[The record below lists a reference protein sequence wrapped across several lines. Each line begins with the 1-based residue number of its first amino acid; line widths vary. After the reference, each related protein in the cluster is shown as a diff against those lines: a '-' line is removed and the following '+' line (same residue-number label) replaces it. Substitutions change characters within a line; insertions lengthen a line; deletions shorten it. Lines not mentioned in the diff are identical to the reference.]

1 MKTSISKTKVLL
13 SLLLFAT
20 IAFPLLSIPAANA
33 HSPPWTL
40 PRYAYATA
48 APQPAG
54 VGQTVAI
61 VVWVDIPPPSAAAK
75 TGDRWTGWTVDVT
88 KPDGTVVHAM
98 VNGVSD
104 PVGSSYCLFTP
115 DAVGTYTIK
124 FSVPQQVAQ
133 LAGYTGVNGGAS
145 QYINDTYLACS
156 TTQTFTVQQN
166 AYPYFQEAQLPVSYW
181 TRPINEN
188 NQLWSPIASSWL
200 GQAQYGATYGK
211 FNPQGWAPN
220 TAHVSMTYP
229 LSWGGI
235 SGTDMNSIVTGM
247 SFYSGSQYN
256 LKFSNPIIMYGNV
269 YFSIPQTPGISGYG
283 ITCVDLRTGQTK
295 WTRTDIN
302 SVSFG
307 QMYDGETPNQHG
319 ISGQYLW
326 YSGSITGTNVPIT
339 NPSPTEVGLTS
350 HPFTATDAFNAQQT
364 TPVSVSGTFNNTSGM
379 TVWCA
384 IDPLTGNNQFNETN
398 VPAGFITSGLSGNLA
413 SGGIQAQGPLG
424 EWLVYGIGR
433 QGTTGPYTYLWQWNN
448 TKTPGIDIANGITAW
463 GPGARNYNMSAAFD
477 WNITLDQPLQQ
488 TFSTI
493 GSGTPNAQ
501 GVYTLN
507 PTILYVLPGDLIFGQ
522 SSGLQT
528 IPGTSAGVF
537 GTPDPYVLWAINLN
551 ATRGTVGHV
560 MFQTSYPAPDGNKT
574 IQVGPIDAQNN
585 VFTIYYRETLQW
597 SGFSALTG
605 QKLWGPLDP
614 QNQWNYYSGTTGLT
628 NPIGVGYG
636 HLYTAG
642 YSGTLYAINTLTGK
656 IDFTFG
662 NSLTDPNNS
671 TLTAETV
678 YGDYP
683 TQVAAIANN
692 KVYMV
697 EEEHSL
703 NAPAYHGAKTR
714 CVDAFSGKLFWD
726 IYGVSSW
733 QESAAADGY
742 YTWLNF
748 NDMQIY
754 AMGPGPSATTLN
766 PVTTAVAKG
775 QSVEITGTVTD
786 QTPNQYLKGTPAVSD
801 QDQGVQ
807 MEYLI
812 QHSVNAPSNIAGVP
826 VQLYAT
832 DSSGVTAQIA
842 SIMSTGV
849 GGIFH
854 YLWTPPATGEYV
866 ITANFAGTQAY
877 GPSSAQTAIGV
888 VAAPAASVAP
898 TPTAAPTAVVTPTA
912 APPTVAPT
920 PTPVVTVAP
929 TPPAGF
935 PATEVYVIA
944 AAIIVIVVVAVAAI
958 ALRKRK

>member
-33 HSPPWTL
+33 HTPPWTI

-54 VGQTVAI
+54 VGQTIAI
-61 VVWVDIPPPSAAAK
+61 VVWGDIPPPSAAAK
-75 TGDRWTGWTVDVT
+75 TGDRWTGYTVDIT
-88 KPDGTVVHAM
+88 KPDGTIVHAM

-104 PVGSSYCLFTP
+104 PVGSTYCLYTP
-115 DAVGTYTIK
+115 DVVGTYTIK
-124 FSVPQQVAQ
+124 FSFPQQVAQ

-145 QYINDTYLACS
+145 QYINDTYLAAS
-156 TTQTFTVQQN
+156 TTQTFTVQQTP
-166 AYPYFQEAQLPVSYW
+166 YPYFQEAQMPVSYW

-188 NQLWSPIASSWL
+188 DQTWSSIASSWL
-200 GQAQYGATYGK
+200 GQRQFGATYDK

-220 TAHVSMTYP
+220 TAHISMTYP
-229 LSWGGI
+229 LSMGGI
-235 SGTDMNSIVTGM
+235 VGDDMNAIVNGM
-247 SFYSGSQYN
+247 SFYSGTQYN
-256 LKFSNPIIMYGNV
+256 LKYSNPIIMYGNV
-269 YFSIPQTPGISGYG
+269 YFSIPQTPGTTGYG

-319 ISGQYLW
+319 VSGEYLW
-326 YSGSITGTNVPIT
+326 YSGSITGTNVAIT
-339 NPSPTEVGLTS
+339 NPSPAEVALTS
-350 HPFTATDAFNAQQT
+350 QPFTATDAFNVQQ
-364 TPVSVSGTFNNTSGM
+364 VGAASVSGTLNNTSGA

-398 VPAGFITSGLSGNLA
+398 VPVGFITSGLSGNLA
-413 SGGIQAQGPLG
+413 SGGIQVQGPLG
-424 EWLVYGIGR
+424 EWLVYGLGR
-433 QGTTGPYTYLWQWNN
+433 LNANSPYTYLYQWNN
-448 TKTPGIDIANGITAW
+448 TKTPGIDVANGITAW

-477 WNITLDQPLQQ
+477 WNVTLDQPLQQ

-493 GSGTPNAQ
+493 GSSPNAQ
-501 GVYTLN
+501 GVNTLN
-507 PTILYVLPGDLIFGQ
+507 PAILYVLPGDLIFGQ

-528 IPGTSAGVF
+528 IPGTSAGIF

-551 ATRGTVGHV
+551 ATRGPIGHV
-560 MFQTSYPAPDGNKT
+560 MFQTSYPAPSGNKT
-574 IQVGPIDAQNN
+574 VQIGPIDAQNN
-585 VFTIYYRETLQW
+585 VFTTYFRETLQW
-597 SGFSALTG
+597 SGYNALTG
-605 QKLWGPLDP
+605 QQLWGPLAP

-656 IDFTFG
+656 VDFTFG
-662 NSLTDPNNS
+662 NSLTDPSNS

-683 TQVAAIANN
+683 TMVSAIANN
-692 KVYMV
+692 KVYMI

-714 CVDAFSGKLFWD
+714 CVDAFTGKLLWD
-726 IYGVSSW
+726 IYSISSW
-733 QESAAADGY
+733 QDCAAADGY
-742 YTWLNF
+742 FTYLNM

-754 AMGPGPSATTLN
+754 AMGPGPSATTVTA
-766 PVTTAVAKG
+766 PTTALTKG

-801 QDQGVQ
+801 QDQGQQ

-812 QHSVNAPSNIAGVP
+812 QHSINRPSNITGVP

-832 DSSGVTAQIA
+832 DSSGTTSQIA
-842 SIMSTGV
+842 SIMSTGT

-866 ITANFAGTQAY
+866 ITANFVGTQAY
-877 GPSSAQTAIGV
+877 GPSSAQTAVGV
-888 VAAPAASVAP
+888 VAAPSAAPVTP
-898 TPTAAPTAVVTPTA
+898 TPPPTAVVTPTA
-912 APPTVAPT
+912 PPTVAPT
-920 PTPVVTVAP
+920 PPPVTPSVAPSPPTAATPVALY
-929 TPPAGF
+929 AG
-935 PATEVYVIA
+935 IA
-944 AAIIVIVVVAVAAI
+944 AVVIVIIVVAA
-958 ALRKRK
+958 AVLLRRRK